1 MQSPKSCDP
10 KSKIRMASQ
19 NQSDLQTSGLPH
31 EVRHARLHYR
41 LDFAERNVAAAVAAA
56 AVTRCW
62 CGHYYDSLSLQK
74 TIMAVLKV
82 HGSVYI
88 LIGQSVTA
96 HSECCMTMLQR
107 LQADKDATKQLN
119 YSTGF

>member
-1 MQSPKSCDP
+1 
-10 KSKIRMASQ
+10 MASQ
-19 NQSDLQTSGLPH
+19 IQSDLQTSGLPH

-56 AVTRCW
+56 AAVTSCW

-82 HGSVYI
+82 RGSVYI
-88 LIGQSVTA
+88 LIGQSATA

-107 LQADKDATKQLN
+107 QADKDATKWLN
-119 YSTGF
+119 YSTGLYTRWSCIE

>member
-31 EVRHARLHYR
+31 EVRHARLHYH
-41 LDFAERNVAAAVAAA
+41 LDFAERNVSAALAAA
-56 AVTRCW
+56 AVTSCW

-74 TIMAVLKV
+74 TIMAVLRV
-82 HGSVYI
+82 RGNVYI
-88 LIGQSVTA
+88 LIGQSATA
-96 HSECCMTMLQR
+96 QSECCMTMLQR
-107 LQADKDATKQLN
+107 QADKDATKRLN
-119 YSTGF
+119 YSTGL

>member
-1 MQSPKSCDP
+1 MLSPKSCDP

-19 NQSDLQTSGLPH
+19 IQSDLQTSGLPH
-31 EVRHARLHYR
+31 EVRHAR

-56 AVTRCW
+56 AVTSCW

-82 HGSVYI
+82 RGSVYI

-96 HSECCMTMLQR
+96 HSECCMTMLQH
-107 LQADKDATKQLN
+107 QADKDATKRLN
-119 YSTGF
+119 YSTGL